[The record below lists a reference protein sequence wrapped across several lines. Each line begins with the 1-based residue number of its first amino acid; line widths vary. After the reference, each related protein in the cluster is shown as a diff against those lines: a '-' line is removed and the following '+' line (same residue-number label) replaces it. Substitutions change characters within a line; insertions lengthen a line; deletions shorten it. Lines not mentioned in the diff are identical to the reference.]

1 MRLSET
7 LAIRDAEVKMRHEK
21 ICRLCLRPEHVRP
34 LTRHHI
40 VPLRWFVRQ
49 GIRMRIHRNASANIT
64 PLCRDC
70 HDRVESPNRTIR
82 VEARRY
88 LRRSMTQQEVAF
100 AIAVRGRDW
109 LELQYPLH

>member
-1 MRLSET
+1 MRLSES
-7 LAIRDAEVKMRHEK
+7 LAVRDAHCKMQQAK
-21 ICRLCLRPEHVRP
+21 VCRLCLREEWIRP

-49 GIRMRIHRNASANIT
+49 GVRVRIHRNASANIT

-70 HDRVESPNRTIR
+70 HDRVESPDRATRI
-82 VEARRY
+82 EARRY

-109 LELQYPLH
+109 FDIHYPLH